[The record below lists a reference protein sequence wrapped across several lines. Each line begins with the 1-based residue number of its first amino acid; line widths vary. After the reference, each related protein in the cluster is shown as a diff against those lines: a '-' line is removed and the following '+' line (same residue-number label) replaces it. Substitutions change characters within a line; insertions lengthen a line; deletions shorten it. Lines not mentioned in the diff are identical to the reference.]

1 MNLSEL
7 YWITSAENY
16 YISKH
21 NKIEGMLRTKGHW
34 GVALC
39 FIPLTKK
46 AKKDNLLISPIWKLE
61 MRGLFMLF
69 DTFPTHLL
77 FQQQSSFSKMRLFLE
92 NLQQCSNYKK
102 KYTLRD
108 IFLSYG
114 FFCFCFGKC
123 GGERERVTF
132 LSLHCI
138 LFLAIWSSIAS
149 CFLFDVIN

>member
-7 YWITSAENY
+7 YWITSAKNY

-34 GVALC
+34 DVALC

-69 DTFPTHLL
+69 DTLPMHLL

-102 KYTLRD
+102 IYFTGYFSQLW
-108 IFLSYG
+108 G
-114 FFCFCFGKC
+114 FFAFVLENVEENVKESHFFPYTAFC
-123 GGERERVTF
+123 
-132 LSLHCI
+132 S
-138 LFLAIWSSIAS
+138 
-149 CFLFDVIN
+149 